1 VRGWKSLSAA
11 LALGLVAACGNC
23 GGTAS
28 NPGQGATSPAS
39 TPEPVTLT
47 VGVIPIVDVAPI
59 YLGVQQGFF
68 KDQNLTLDL
77 KLAQGGAAI
86 IPAAVSGDYQFGFSN
101 TVSEILAE
109 SKGLKLKIVSQ
120 GVQTGSDTN
129 SDPWAILATSTS
141 INQCKDLENKTIAVN
156 TLKNIGEVSIKAACD
171 KPGVDVTKFKL
182 IEMNFPNMLPALQ
195 GGKIDAMWSAEPFVT
210 QAKQAGAHVISY
222 NVVAVQ
228 AHLPVATYFATADYA
243 SKNPGIVKRFVAA
256 VNKSLDYA
264 NAHLAAVRSIVN
276 TYAKIP
282 DAVLQAM
289 VLPYWSH
296 DLNKPAID
304 KLANLMVKYGLLT
317 TKPDLS
323 QLYY

>member
-1 VRGWKSLSAA
+1 MAI
-11 LALGLVAACGNC
+11 GLLAACG
-23 GGTAS
+23 GST
-28 NPGQGATSPAS
+28 PSPAPAAS
-39 TPEPVTLT
+39 LEPVTLT

-59 YLGVQQGFF
+59 YLGVNQGFF
-68 KDQNLTLDL
+68 KDQALTLSL

-101 TVSEILAE
+101 TVSEILAQ

-120 GVQTGSDTN
+120 GVQTGSDPN
-129 SDPWAILATSTS
+129 NDPWAILATNSAVS
-141 INQCKDLENKTIAVN
+141 QCKDLEGKTVAVN

-171 KPGVDVTKFKL
+171 KGGVDVSKFKL
-182 IEMNFPNMLPALQ
+182 IEMNFPDMLPALQ
-195 GGKIDAMWSAEPFVT
+195 AGRIDAMWSAEPFVT
-210 QAKQAGAHVISY
+210 QAKLAGAHVISY

-243 SKNPGIVKRFVAA
+243 GKNPGIVKRFVAA

-264 NAHLAAVRSIVN
+264 NAHQSEVRSIVN
-276 TYAKIP
+276 QYAKIP
-282 DAVLQAM
+282 PAVLQAM

-304 KLANLMVKYGLLT
+304 KLASLMVKYGLLT
-317 TKPDLS
+317 AKPDLA

>member
-1 VRGWKSLSAA
+1 VRDWKALSAA
-11 LALGLVAACGNC
+11 LAAGLLVAC
-23 GGTAS
+23 GGSSPPPAPAATAE
-28 NPGQGATSPAS
+28 PA
-39 TPEPVTLT
+39 TLT

-68 KDQNLTLDL
+68 KEQNLTLDL

-86 IPAAVSGDYQFGFSN
+86 IPAAVAGDYQFGFSN
-101 TVSEILAE
+101 VISEILAQ
-109 SKGLKLKIVSQ
+109 SRGLKLKIVSQ
-120 GVQTGSDTN
+120 GVQTGSDPK
-129 SDPWAILATSTS
+129 SDPWAILATNSAIS
-141 INQCKDLENKTIAVN
+141 QCKDLEGKTIAVN

-171 KPGVDVTKFKL
+171 MAGVDVGKFKL
-182 IEMNFPNMLPALQ
+182 IEMNFPDMLPAMQ
-195 GGKIDAMWSAEPFVT
+195 ASRIDAMWSAEPFVT
-210 QAKQAGAHVISY
+210 QAKLAGAHVISY
-222 NVVAVQ
+222 NVVAVA

-243 SKNPGIVKRFVAA
+243 AKNPGIVKRFVAA

-264 NAHLAAVRSIVN
+264 NAHQADVRTIVN

-282 DAVLQAM
+282 AAVLQAM

-304 KLANLMVKYGLLT
+304 KLATLMVKYGLLT
-317 TKPDLS
+317 SKPDLA

>member
-1 VRGWKSLSAA
+1 VRGWKTLSAA
-11 LALGLVAACGNC
+11 VTLGLLAACG
-23 GGTAS
+23 GSPPAPAAS
-28 NPGQGATSPAS
+28 AE
-39 TPEPVTLT
+39 PETLT
-47 VGVIPIVDVAPI
+47 VGLIPIVDVAPI
-59 YLGVQQGFF
+59 YLGVKQGFF
-68 KDQNLTLDL
+68 KEQNLTLDL

-101 TVSEILAE
+101 TISEILAQ

-120 GVQTGSDTN
+120 GVQTGSDPN
-129 SDPWAILATSTS
+129 NDPWAILATSS
-141 INQCKDLENKTIAVN
+141 SVNQCKDLENKTIAVN

-171 KPGVDVTKFKL
+171 KSGVDVSKFKL

-195 GGKIDAMWSAEPFVT
+195 SGKIDAMWSAEPFVT

-228 AHLPVATYFATADYA
+228 QHLPVATYFATADYA
-243 SKNPGIVKRFVAA
+243 AKNGGIVKRFVAA

-264 NAHLAAVRSIVN
+264 NSHQAAVRAIVT
-276 TYAKIP
+276 TYARIP

-304 KLANLMVKYGLLT
+304 KLAGLMVKYGLLT
-317 TKPDLS
+317 TKPNLAS
-323 QLYY
+323 MYY

>member
-1 VRGWKSLSAA
+1 LTALSAV
-11 LALGLVAACGNC
+11 LTLYLTACG
-23 GGTAS
+23 GAAPAPAATA
-28 NPGQGATSPAS
+28 Q
-39 TPEPVTLT
+39 PETLT
-47 VGVIPIVDVAPI
+47 VGLIPIVDVAPI

-68 KDQNLTLDL
+68 KEQNLTLEL

-101 TVSEILAE
+101 TISEILAQ

-120 GVQTGSDTN
+120 GVQSGSDPN
-129 SDPWAILATSTS
+129 NDPWAILATNSAVT
-141 INQCKDLENKTIAVN
+141 QCKDLEGKTIAVN

-171 KPGVDVTKFKL
+171 KPGIDVSKFKL
-182 IEMNFPNMLPALQ
+182 IEMNFPSMLPAMQ
-195 GGKIDAMWSAEPFVT
+195 AGRIDAMWSAEPFVT

-228 AHLPVATYFATADYA
+228 THLPVATYFATADYA
-243 SKNPGIVKRFVAA
+243 GKNAGIVKRFVAA

-264 NAHLAAVRSIVN
+264 NAHPAAVRTIVS
-276 TYAKIP
+276 TYANIP
-282 DAVLQAM
+282 PAVLQAM

-296 DLNKPAID
+296 DLNKPAIE
-304 KLANLMVKYGLLT
+304 KLATLMVKYGLLT
-317 TKPDLS
+317 TKPDLA